1 MGLLSYLF
9 GGNSQPQQPPQII
22 SIYPQPAVT
31 KLMAGVLPVV
41 TVDKIILGKGEVCH
55 YVDRAVLMTEK
66 KMRKSQHV
74 GGSYRIFSGSY
85 LHTGD
90 TISEPVSEPDFT
102 KGYFYITN
110 KRTIFVAS
118 KNGFDKEIKRITAI
132 TPYSNAVDLQ
142 FGSKTYIL
150 FVPDGNVP
158 KHVFDL
164 LI

>member
-9 GGNSQPQQPPQII
+9 GAKNQTQQPPQIT
-22 SIYPQPAVT
+22 SIFPQAAGT
-31 KLMAGVLPVV
+31 KLQAGVLPTVV
-41 TVDKIILGKGEVCH
+41 VDKIILGKGEICH

-90 TISEPVSEPDFT
+90 TISEPVSEPEFT

-110 KRTIFVAS
+110 KRTIFVAA
-118 KNGFDKEIKRITAI
+118 KNGFDKEIKKLTAV
-132 TPYSNAVDLQ
+132 TPYSNAIDLQ
-142 FGSKTYIL
+142 YGSKTYIL
-150 FVPDGNVP
+150 FVPDGDVP